1 MTAAEVTCT
10 ACGTGL
16 PPTSRFCNECGA
28 AVSPSTKPAEYKQV
42 TVLFADVV
50 HSMDI
55 AAAVGT
61 ERLREI
67 MAELLD
73 RSTGVVKRYGGT
85 VSQFTGDGIM
95 AVFGAPVTLEDHAL
109 RACLTAHDIQH
120 EMGVFAE
127 DVVKRDGVALQLR
140 IGLNSGRVIAG
151 EIGSSAASYTTIGEQ
166 VGMAQRMESVASPG
180 GVMLSEST
188 ARLAGSAVVLG
199 ERELVRVKG
208 SDMPVPAQRLL
219 AIGDH
224 HLTHRAESKL
234 VGRTRELNFVTAIL
248 DEAVDGNGCV
258 VGVLGPPGIGKSRLI
273 REIAAI
279 ARTRGLPV
287 FTTYCESHATGIP
300 FHVLARL
307 LRASIGIDELDPG
320 AARTVVR
327 DLFTE
332 AHPSDLLLLD
342 DLLGIRDAGIPLL
355 DIAPDARRRRLTA
368 LINSQS
374 LARAEPAVYVI
385 EDAHWIDEVSE
396 SMLADFLTV
405 VPQLP
410 SLTLITYRPEYRGVL
425 TRMTGAQTLALRP
438 LSDAQAS
445 TLTTQLLGDDPSL
458 GELPTQ
464 IADRAAGNP
473 FFAEE
478 IVRDLAERGVLQGKP
493 GAYHLAGE
501 VADVDVPATLQAAI
515 GARVDRLDPVAKN
528 TLNAGA
534 VIGARFDTDLLAAL
548 IADADVDPLVAAE
561 LVDQVRYFPRAE
573 YAFRHPLIRTVAY
586 ESQLKSDRARLHRTL
601 AATIESMGS
610 ADENA
615 ALIAEHLEAAGDLHA
630 AFAWHMRSGAW
641 AINRDFA
648 AAHTAWRRAQ
658 VVADRLP
665 EDDPDRMSMRIAP
678 RTFLCAT
685 AARQGGRGAKTG
697 FSELR
702 DLCTAAGDHRSL
714 AMGMIGVVASNL
726 MNARREQTSQL
737 ASEHVRLLESIG
749 DPALSLG
756 LLPMAILA
764 KDETAEMAEILR
776 LAQQI
781 IALADGDLTK
791 GNLIFGSPLVYALAM
806 QALAKASFGIAGWKR
821 ELAGAV
827 ETAREVDPLSRTS
840 VVFYSYVS
848 AIAFGMLRPDDDA
861 VRETT
866 ETVDVA
872 RQVGDNLAVSLAE
885 TTQAITLIS
894 HDSAQRDVGLD
905 LLAKTRERTLGQAF
919 TLTVAPIT
927 DSYIAR
933 EMART
938 GDVYAA
944 IELARTTVHNLSMSE
959 RCIYNAPATTALVEV
974 LLQRGEQRDVQDA
987 QAAVDWLAAVP
998 TDEGFVI
1005 NEITLL
1011 RLRALLARAKG
1022 DQAMYRDY
1030 RDRYRKMATELG
1042 FEGHVAWA
1050 EAMP

>member
-1 MTAAEVTCT
+1 MTVVEVTCA
-10 ACGTGL
+10 ACGTVL
-16 PPTSRFCNECGA
+16 PPHSKFCNECGA
-28 AVSPSTKPAEYKQV
+28 EVSAAAKSAEYKQV

-55 AAAVGT
+55 ATAVGT

-73 RSTGVVKRYGGT
+73 RSTAVVKRYGGT
-85 VSQFTGDGIM
+85 VSQFTGDGVM

-109 RACLTAHDIQH
+109 RACLAAHDIQP
-120 EMGVFAE
+120 EMRALAE
-127 DVVKRDGVALQLR
+127 DVMKRDGVALQLR
-140 IGLNSGRVIAG
+140 IGLNSGQVIAG
-151 EIGSSAASYTTIGEQ
+151 EIGTTAAGYTTIGKH
-166 VGMAQRMESVASPG
+166 VGMAQRMESVAPAG

-188 ARLAGSAVVLG
+188 ARLVENRVELG
-199 ERELVRVKG
+199 EPELVRVKG
-208 SDMPVPAQRLL
+208 SDMPVPARRLL

-224 HLTHRAESKL
+224 HLTHRTESKL

-279 ARTRGLPV
+279 ARTRRLPV

-307 LRASIGIDELDPG
+307 LRASIGIDDLDAG
-320 AARTVVR
+320 TARTLVR
-327 DLFTE
+327 ELFTE
-332 AHPSDLLLLD
+332 ADPSDLLLLD
-342 DLLGIRDAGIPLL
+342 DLLGIRDAGVPLL

-374 LARAEPAVYVI
+374 LARAEPAVYVV

-405 VPQLP
+405 VPQIP

-425 TRMTGAQTLALRP
+425 TRMSGAQTLALRP

-458 GELPTQ
+458 GELAAQ

-478 IVRDLAERGVLQGKP
+478 IVRDLAERVVLHGKP
-493 GAYHLAGE
+493 GAYHVAGD
-501 VADVDVPATLQAAI
+501 VTDVDVPATLQAAI

-534 VIGARFDTDLLAAL
+534 VIGARFDAGLLTAL
-548 IADADVDPLVAAE
+548 IDDADVGPLVEAE
-561 LVDQVRYFPRAE
+561 LVDQVRYVPRAE

-586 ESQLKSDRARLHRTL
+586 ESQLKSDRARLHRKL
-601 AATIESMGS
+601 AVTIESMGS

-658 VVADRLP
+658 GVADRLP

-678 RTFLCAT
+678 RTYLCAT
-685 AARQGGRGAKTG
+685 AARQGGRGAETG

-702 DLCTAAGDHRSL
+702 DLCTAAGDQRSL
-714 AMGMIGVVASNL
+714 AMGMVGVVASNL
-726 MNARREQTSQL
+726 MNARREQTSRL

-749 DPALSLG
+749 NPTLSLG

-764 KDETAEMAEILR
+764 KDETAEMADILR

-781 IALADGDLTK
+781 IDLADGDLTK

-821 ELAGAV
+821 ELACAV
-827 ETAREVDPLSRTS
+827 EAARDVDPLSRTS

-848 AIAFGMLRPDDDA
+848 AIAFGMLRPDDVA
-861 VRETT
+861 VREAT

-872 RQVGDNLAVSLAE
+872 RQTGDNLAVSLAE
-885 TTQAITLIS
+885 TTLAVTLIC
-894 HDSAQRDVGLD
+894 HETADRDVGLD
-905 LLAKTRERTLGQAF
+905 LLAKARERTLGQAF
-919 TLTVAPIT
+919 TLTVAPII

-933 EMART
+933 EKARD
-938 GDVYAA
+938 GDLEGA
-944 IELARTTVHNLSMSE
+944 IELARATVNDLSTSE
-959 RCIYNAPATTALVEV
+959 RCIYNAFGVTALVEV
-974 LLQRGEQRDVQDA
+974 LLQRGGQRDVEDA
-987 QAAVDWLAAVP
+987 QAAIDWLAAVP
-998 TDEGFVI
+998 TDEGYVV

-1022 DQAMYRDY
+1022 DQAAYRDY
-1030 RDRYRKMATELG
+1030 RDRYRKMANELG
-1042 FEGHVAWA
+1042 FEGHMAWA
-1050 EAMP
+1050 EAMD